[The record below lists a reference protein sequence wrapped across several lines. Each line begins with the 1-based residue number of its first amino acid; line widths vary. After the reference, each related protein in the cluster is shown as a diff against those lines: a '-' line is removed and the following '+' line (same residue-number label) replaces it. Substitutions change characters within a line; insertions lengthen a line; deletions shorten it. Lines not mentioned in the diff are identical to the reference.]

1 MEPLLSNLTS
11 HPDLT
16 VHTEAL
22 GVISS
27 LIQNNQAGIAAFYLA
42 NGYPVLGDALCSER
56 SNSSMINYNAGRV
69 LNLVQ
74 SLLLG
79 ENNSDCS
86 IVVSSAHVRE
96 AAVGCH
102 LEFAGDRTSGG
113 STVLAEEDKLKEV
126 LQRRIEGISG

>member
-1 MEPLLSNLTS
+1 
-11 HPDLT
+11 
-16 VHTEAL
+16 
-22 GVISS
+22 
-27 LIQNNQAGIAAFYLA
+27 
-42 NGYPVLGDALCSER
+42 
-56 SNSSMINYNAGRV
+56 MINYNAGCVSMTSLCSINLQVMSLFCLSSSRRV

-74 SLLLG
+74 SLLLQ

-113 STVLAEEDKLKEV
+113 STVVAEEDKLKEV

>member
-27 LIQNNQAGIAAFYLA
+27 LNQNNQAGIAAFYLA
-42 NGYPVLGDALCSER
+42 NGYPVLGDVL
-56 SNSSMINYNAGRV
+56 RV